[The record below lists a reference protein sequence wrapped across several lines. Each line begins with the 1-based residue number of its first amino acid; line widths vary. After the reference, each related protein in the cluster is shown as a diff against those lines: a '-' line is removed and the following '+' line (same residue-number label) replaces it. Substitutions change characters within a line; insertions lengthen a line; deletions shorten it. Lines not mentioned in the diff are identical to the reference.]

1 MKKLELS
8 PTDDNIIATLKE
20 NIFGRNTELGYF
32 LELLNHFED
41 AYSIAIDGKWG
52 SGKTF
57 FVKQA
62 KLALETCNVSI
73 SRECKIVCVNRY
85 CMNLLYAPYWGK
97 QR

>member
-62 KLALETCNVSI
+62 KLALETCNVSGV
-73 SRECKIVCVNRY
+73 SRVLCKSI
-85 CMNLLYAPYWGK
+85 
-97 QR
+97 Q